1 MGADRWHVGRRSKS
15 GDGLRGTKTAAP
27 RSSSKIFRPS
37 KIDFLPALRDVEN
50 DLRNFRISP
59 LARLISALDISQEQK
74 DELIAIIKDANDRVE
89 ERPPIHAAGTAIA
102 SSFADTAGDAF
113 HLPVRLGMIPP
124 TFASIQRSLGL
135 LLSDRELVDFEPAR
149 NGLGLNNVLYVS
161 MLLEYFRRRVARPDT
176 AGQLLLMEEPE
187 AHLHPQLQ
195 RSLYAKLHEG
205 HFQTLVSTHSTHISS
220 GSKLDSFVILTT
232 GTDMGTHSLVP
243 SAIPNLDDREKA
255 DLERYLDATRSTL
268 LFARKV
274 ILVEGP
280 AELYVIPALMKAI
293 SGVDMERHGISVIP
307 IHGTHFESYAK
318 RLLRGG
324 NQEKVRHRD
333 R

>member
-1 MGADRWHVGRRSKS
+1 
-15 GDGLRGTKTAAP
+15 
-27 RSSSKIFRPS
+27 
-37 KIDFLPALRDVEN
+37 
-50 DLRNFRISP
+50 
-59 LARLISALDISQEQK
+59 
-74 DELIAIIKDANDRVE
+74 
-89 ERPPIHAAGTAIA
+89 
-102 SSFADTAGDAF
+102 
-113 HLPVRLGMIPP
+113 
-124 TFASIQRSLGL
+124 
-135 LLSDRELVDFEPAR
+135 
-149 NGLGLNNVLYVS
+149 
-161 MLLEYFRRRVARPDT
+161 
-176 AGQLLLMEEPE
+176 MEEPE

-318 RLLRGG
+318 LFCAAGIRKKCAIVTDDDLPDTPAPGAETPRSNAIRAFENDYLRVFSYRTTFEKALVIPDLLPALRTTCEEFGYTETPTALAAAIDG
-324 NQEKVRHRD
+324 LTPANRAAWRPTPARECAACPGAARPCPFEEGKSFTGERPIR
-333 R
+333 